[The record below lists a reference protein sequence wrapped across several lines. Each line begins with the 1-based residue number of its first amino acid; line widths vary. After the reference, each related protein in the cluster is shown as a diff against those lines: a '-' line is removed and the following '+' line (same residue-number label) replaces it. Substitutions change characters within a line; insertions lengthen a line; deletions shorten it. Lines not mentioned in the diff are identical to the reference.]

1 MARVEVRNGQLVI
14 KLSPIEKLLSL
25 QFKDINIPLEEI
37 MEIETGKPP
46 RIRYRAGGFSCCGY
60 KYGRFIGESGAKMM
74 LIVKGGD
81 RAVTIRPLSKEY
93 PVIILDRTIPGIN
106 SLLRYAEENGVPI
119 IQDQE

>member
-25 QFKDINIPLEEI
+25 QFKDITIPLEEI

-60 KYGRFIGESGAKMM
+60 RYGRFIGESGVKM
-74 LIVKGGD
+74 LLFVKGGD
-81 RAVTIRPLSKEY
+81 RAVTIKPLSKEY
-93 PVIILDRTIPGIN
+93 PVTILDVGVQGVDK
-106 SLLRYAEENGVPI
+106 LLRYAEENGIPLK
-119 IQDQE
+119 

>member
-25 QFKDINIPLEEI
+25 QFKDTNIPLEEI

-60 KYGRFIGESGAKMM
+60 RYGRFIGESGVKM
-74 LIVKGGD
+74 LLFVKGGD
-81 RAVTIRPLSKEY
+81 RAVTIKPLSKEH
-93 PVIILDRTIPGIN
+93 PVTILDVGVQGVDK
-106 SLLRYAEENGVPI
+106 LLRYAKENGIPLK
-119 IQDQE
+119 